1 MKIDSSDSLRRVSS
15 SDLERLISTLEVNF
29 VGLSQ
34 CSVSRGYRL
43 ELGGAHAPGIH
54 YNLFGHGKVYIGN
67 KPAMELKPHTLI
79 IVPKNCTFRIEVADE
94 AARSSALKVID
105 GSKQTA
111 MHDGVR
117 RFTAGEQEEAD
128 VILICG
134 FFNASYG
141 SSTDLFANLSGPII
155 EQFDIADHI
164 DAKLQAAMSELI
176 SQEIGSK
183 AMSSALLKQVIVS
196 ILRRSLSSLELWT
209 ERFAILSDSR
219 IAKAFSEMVA
229 EPGAPHTVLSL
240 AETACMSRSAFMS
253 RFSELFDKSP
263 MTVLREL
270 RMRQA
275 AQQLKSSNFSVD
287 QIAHLAGYESKGSF
301 IRAFHKIYEN
311 DPSTYRTAG

>member
-1 MKIDSSDSLRRVSS
+1 MKIDSSDPLRRVST

-43 ELGGAHAPGIH
+43 ELGGAHAPGLH
-54 YNLFGHGKVYIGN
+54 YNLFGHGKIYVGN
-67 KPAMELKPHTLI
+67 KAPVELKPHTLI
-79 IVPKNCTFRIEVADE
+79 IVPRNCPFRIEVADE
-94 AARSSALKVID
+94 AERSGALKVID
-105 GSKQTA
+105 GSKQTE
-111 MHDGVR
+111 MHDGIR
-117 RFTAGEQEEAD
+117 RFTAGEKEAE

-141 SSTDLFANLSGPII
+141 SSTDLFANLPGPII

-196 ILRRSLSSLELWT
+196 ILRRSLSSLEVWT
-209 ERFAILSDSR
+209 ERFAILSDPR
-219 IAKAFSEMVA
+219 IARAFSEMVA
-229 EPGAPHTVLSL
+229 EPGATHTVASL

-253 RFSELFDKSP
+253 RFSELFNKSP
-263 MTVLREL
+263 MLVLREL

-275 AQQLKSSNFSVD
+275 AQQLRSSNFSVD
-287 QIAHLAGYESKGSF
+287 QIAHFAGYESKGSF
-301 IRAFHKIYEN
+301 IRAFQKIYEN
-311 DPSTYRTAG
+311 DPSTYRAAG